1 MKKKYM
7 VRELFDKKT
16 GDCFVGHNDLPAMT
30 ANKRHLVIASRK
42 RSNPMTVCGYQKLL
56 MKSYGFTLLELLIS
70 IVMIAI
76 IVLIIGGAMRLGFR
90 SVGAGEKKIE
100 ALERVKA
107 SLQIIDAQIQSLIPL
122 TYDEEGT
129 KKSYFEGDKD
139 SLQFST
145 NYSIWGG
152 QRGYVVVSYAIS
164 SEEGSKPFLLA
175 SETIMGTEG
184 TRETKLL
191 NALDEIY
198 FEYFYKDPTEEEGK
212 WVEEWTDESD
222 IPEKIRLHLVTGQ
235 KDLSFIIPV
244 RVKESLEQASSIIP
258 EEEAGEEE

>member
-1 MKKKYM
+1 MKQKYM
-7 VRELFDKKT
+7 VWELFDKKT
-16 GDCFVGHNDLPAMT
+16 GDCSVGHNDLLAMT
-30 ANKRHLVIASRK
+30 ANEGHLVIASRT

-90 SVGAGEKKIE
+90 SVDAGEKKIE
-100 ALERVKA
+100 SLERLKA
-107 SLQIIDAQIQSLIPL
+107 SLQIIDAQIQSLIIL
-122 TYDEEGT
+122 THGEGGT
-129 KKSYFEGDKD
+129 MESSFEGDKE

-152 QRGYVVVSYAIS
+152 QKGYVVVSYDVS

-184 TRETKLL
+184 GRETKLL
-191 NALDEIY
+191 DGFEEIY

-212 WVEEWTDESD
+212 WVEEWTDESN

-244 RVKESLEQASSIIP
+244 RVKESVVQTSSITP
-258 EEEAGEEE
+258 EEEE